1 MGSCNGDKACM
12 ELGVSKPRIIIG
24 SNSCN
29 CPGCCRCLKGVK
41 NVEIVIPDN
50 SCNSLGEGLNQCCL
64 DAAGSG
70 SLNLAFDL
78 SNMDSGIV
86 TEPSPPGSS
95 TTTTIVGPPVY
106 DIELV
111 SCAFVTATD
120 AIDVGDITCS
130 FTASGGVGHTIV
142 SQIMDDDCTST
153 FTQTGVVQ
161 DANPTFVAD
170 DDGGSTYD
178 VVISL
183 DYSAVQSG
191 DIAFCLLTSVL
202 DVERDSYAV
211 IGQRIRV
218 PVNIDGTFNTDGL
231 TTEVAEV
238 STEEAAETGQAN
250 FLVTA
255 KRCDTDGNEVTKDT
269 ELSVGENFF
278 LCVNG
283 SQNVVISGIQV
294 LVATKNNVVD
304 VILVTSTGAGSEGTN
319 NANTFVYGKDTNQII
334 IATRI
339 PSRFF
344 QGTGSITLTGAANI
358 GVGGRR
364 RLVRLMQETSTSEE
378 SSDFST
384 EIPIV
389 ALPMF
394 ETAGGS
400 TKGRVG
406 VLLLAVAAAVALFV

>member
-1 MGSCNGDKACM
+1 MDENDY
-12 ELGVSKPRIIIG
+12 IIG
-24 SNSCN
+24 N
-29 CPGCCRCLKGVK
+29 
-41 NVEIVIPDN
+41 
-50 SCNSLGEGLNQCCL
+50 
-64 DAAGSG
+64 GS
-70 SLNLAFDL
+70 
-78 SNMDSGIV
+78 
-86 TEPSPPGSS
+86 GSS
-95 TTTTIVGPPVY
+95 TTTTIVAPPVY
-106 DIELV
+106 DIEFV
-111 SCAFVTATD
+111 SCGFVTATD
-120 AIDVGDITCS
+120 AIDVGDIACS
-130 FTASGGVGHTIV
+130 FTASGGVGHTIE

-170 DDGGSTYD
+170 DDGGSTTEQGSTYD

-183 DYSAVQSG
+183 DYSAVQSD

-202 DVERDSYAV
+202 DVERDSYAA
-211 IGQRIRV
+211 IGQRIRL

-283 SQNVVISGIQV
+283 SQNVVISGIQE

-389 ALPMF
+389 ASPMF

-406 VLLLAVAAAVALFV
+406 VFLLAVAAAAAVALFV